1 MITFMFNSLIAIVF
15 IIILSPY
22 PPHGTVKT
30 PDQRV
35 IERVIKSIT
44 FHDSLIRTPRKKN
57 KRKITH
63 ACHEY
68 YTNSQL
74 PSDWMVLKG
83 KSDFSAIEHQYIFK
97 DINGDIKIKVDH
109 HNDNNQIPLM
119 SKDLLVIKN
128 NHLIKLI
135 YFIRHSMKAY
145 RK

>member
-1 MITFMFNSLIAIVF
+1 MFNSLIAIVF
-15 IIILSPY
+15 IIILSP
-22 PPHGTVKT
+22 HGTVKI

-35 IERVIKSIT
+35 IEKVIESIT
-44 FHDSLIRTPRKKN
+44 FHDSLIRTLRKKN

-68 YTNSQL
+68 YANSQL
-74 PSDWMVLKG
+74 PYDWMVLKG
-83 KSDFSAIEHQYIFK
+83 KPDFSAIEHHYIFK

-109 HNDNNQIPLM
+109 HNDDNKTPLM
-119 SKDLLVIKN
+119 SKDLLVVKN

-145 RK
+145 KNS